1 MCRKTAVIL
10 AGGKG
15 TRLYPYTIAMPKPL
29 VPIGDK
35 PILEII
41 LRQLVRQGIDNI
53 YLAVNHQA
61 ELIQAYC
68 GNGDKYG
75 ATITYVLED
84 KPLGTMGPLKK
95 IGGLPED
102 FFILNG
108 DVLSDMDYNSL
119 MQYHKESGNIFTI
132 SSYKRVQYVD
142 YGVLE
147 IAGNKLT
154 GFQEK
159 PRLRYNVSMGIYV
172 ASRNVLEYIPED
184 VYYGFDQLMLRLLA
198 KSLAVSVKEHKGY
211 WLDIGRPDDY
221 QQAEEDYEKG
231 KFNC

>member
-1 MCRKTAVIL
+1 MYRKTAVIL

-35 PILEII
+35 PILDII

-75 ATITYVLED
+75 GSITYILED

-95 IGGLPED
+95 IEGLPED
-102 FFILNG
+102 FFVLNG
-108 DVLSDMDYNSL
+108 DVLSDIDYNSL
-119 MQYHKESGNIFTI
+119 MRYHKESGNIFTI
-132 SSYKRVQYVD
+132 SSYKRVQHVD

-147 IAGNKLT
+147 TEENKLT
-154 GFQEK
+154 GFEEK
-159 PRLRYNVSMGIYV
+159 PKLHYDVSMGIYV
-172 ASRNVLEYIPED
+172 VSRKVLEYIPQD
-184 VYYGFDQLMLRLLA
+184 AYYGFDQLMLLLLS
-198 KSLAVSVKEHKGY
+198 KKLAVGVKEHSGY

-221 QQAEEDYEKG
+221 QQATEDYEKG
-231 KFNC
+231 KFTC

>member
-221 QQAEEDYEKG
+221 QQAAEDYEKG